1 FLDELFIVLRNR
13 GMEDSVLIM
22 DNASIHKTNE
32 VKRLLELSGFDFL
45 YLLPYS
51 PFLNPIEN
59 MFSKWEKHVKRGNPI
74 NEVDLFNL
82 IFQGASLISS
92 TDTDGYY
99 MNMIRYIVRSLNKEV
114 IVD

>member
-1 FLDELFIVLRNR
+1 
-13 GMEDSVLIM
+13 MEDSVLIM

-32 VKRLLELSGFDFL
+32 VKSLLELSGFDFL
-45 YLLPYS
+45 YLPPYS

-59 MFSKWEKHVKRGNPI
+59 MFSKWKEHVKRGNPI

-82 IFQGASLISS
+82 ISQGATLISS

-99 MNMIRYIVRSLNKEV
+99 MNMIRYIVRSLNREV

>member
-1 FLDELFIVLRNR
+1 
-13 GMEDSVLIM
+13 MENSVLIM
-22 DNASIHKTNE
+22 DNASIHKIKE

-45 YLLPYS
+45 YLPPYS

-59 MFSKWEKHVKRGNPI
+59 MFSKWKEHVKRGNLI

-82 IFQGASLISS
+82 ISQEATLISA

-99 MNMIRYIVRSLNKEV
+99 MNMIRYIVRSLNRED